1 MPANKPER
9 KKVKSA
15 PKNVLGDR
23 SQKDETER
31 DLEALVFGGDADDMW
46 NKAGH
51 ELSDDD
57 AAEFDQDEVEVYDE
71 NDNEKEADDQLFFFD
86 SGPLAT
92 PSLDQA
98 KDDDEVDEEEENA
111 EGASDDDQIE
121 SDAETEDT
129 EESEDE
135 VDRLKRVQV
144 DGYGYGRK
152 PAWEDQDDF
161 SLQVSLVDANRTK
174 KLRETEDED
183 IISGVEYEQRL
194 RRQFEKVNPVPSWA
208 TIPSLRQAKKRRSKA
223 VEGSDSE
230 YSDEEEQHSDF
241 EEDDDVHMM
250 RSTHGILDKRRA
262 SRKLPQKDLSVIR
275 LKNANQMN
283 YSQSVISTVQ
293 FHPNSQV
300 MMTAG
305 LDKTL
310 RLFQIDGKVNHK
322 IQSVYFQ
329 DMPIHRSAFHPDGDH
344 IVATGRRKY
353 FYIYDVQSGAVD
365 KSSGIWGREDRSLE
379 QFSISPC
386 GNYIAFLG
394 RDGYIILISF
404 KTKQWIANLK
414 MNSSVHSVDWSADGK
429 YIWGVG
435 IDGEVYQWD
444 VAQRACVHRWM
455 DDGAFK
461 PSVMAVSHNE
471 DYYAVGSKSGV
482 VNVYGRDVLRTDLF
496 NPTPL
501 KALGNLTTRINEIKF
516 NHDSQLMGISSNRKK
531 DQFRLVHLPSLTVFS
546 NWPTAA
552 TPLSYVSSFDF
563 SPRSGYLAIG
573 NDKGRVLLYR
583 LNHYPSA

>member
-1 MPANKPER
+1 MPGNKPDR
-9 KKVKSA
+9 KKAKSKPA
-15 PKNVLGDR
+15 LGDR
-23 SQKDETER
+23 DHNDEAER
-31 DLEALVFGGDADDMW
+31 DLEALVFGGDASDMW
-46 NKAGH
+46 DKAGH
-51 ELSDDD
+51 ELSDNEDD
-57 AAEFDQDEVEVYDE
+57 
-71 NDNEKEADDQLFFFD
+71 DNQVFEDDVVTKEDGNDQLFFFD
-86 SGPLAT
+86 SGPT
-92 PSLDQA
+92 PVASE
-98 KDDDEVDEEEENA
+98 KDEEDESEQ
-111 EGASDDDQIE
+111 EVEQYE

-129 EESEDE
+129 EESSEDE
-135 VDRLKRVQV
+135 LERLQRIQV

-152 PAWEDQDDF
+152 PAWEDKDDF
-161 SLQVSLVDANRTK
+161 ALQVSLVGTDRTK

-183 IISGVEYEQRL
+183 VVSGVEYEQKL
-194 RRQFEKVNPVPSWA
+194 RRQFEKVHPVPSWA
-208 TIPSLRQAKKRRSKA
+208 TLPSLRETRKRRSK
-223 VEGSDSE
+223 VVDGSDSD

-241 EEDDDVHMM
+241 EDDDDVNMM

-262 SRKLPQKDLSVIR
+262 AKKLPPKDLSVIR
-275 LKNANQMN
+275 LKNANQMS
-283 YSQSVISTVQ
+283 YSQATISTVQ

-322 IQSVYFQ
+322 IQSMYFE

-353 FYIYDVQSGAVD
+353 YYIYDVQSGTVD
-365 KSSGIWGREDRSLE
+365 KSKGIWGRDDKSLE

-386 GNYIAFLG
+386 GKYIAFLG
-394 RDGYIILISF
+394 RDGYIILVSF

-414 MNSSVHSVDWSADGK
+414 MNGSVHSVDWSADGK
-429 YIWGVG
+429 YIWGIG

-444 VAQRACVHRWM
+444 IAQRECVHKWM

-461 PSVMAVSHNE
+461 PSALAVSPNE
-471 DYYAVGSKSGV
+471 DYYAVGSKSGI
-482 VNVYGRDVLRTDLF
+482 VNVYGREVLRTDVHK
-496 NPTPL
+496 PTPL
-501 KALGNLTTRINEIKF
+501 KALGNLTTRIQEVKF
-516 NHDSQLMGISSNRKK
+516 NHDSQLMGISSNRKR